1 MSGSFQAVVKQGR
14 SMRLLPAALL
24 AGALGCGD
32 QYLNVSTE
40 TAGHTA
46 GDTADVPAG
55 STVVVAVINPVVNTP
70 HNTGVP
76 GELGDV
82 REGID
87 VDPEPGGVAV
97 TVDGLAVADVPV
109 ASIDLHV
116 GPATLGLDVD
126 AAGDVYDAP
135 IAFDGTAAAY
145 FANTPIRYAVG
156 QGGGAIFFDPD
167 SGLSEIATSLE
178 EDDVV
183 VVLRPGVYV
192 GDLVIRGKG
201 ILLFGEGWGDH
212 SVVID
217 GSVSADGN
225 GVRLRGLTITGD
237 LAAKGNNFGISFSRV
252 FGTTSITGQAGAYLR
267 NIFCGPTTV
276 PSSNATLLDNY
287 GVPPI
292 EIPPPGQCEL

>member
-1 MSGSFQAVVKQGR
+1 MKIF
-14 SMRLLPAALL
+14 PAALL
-24 AGALGCGD
+24 ASALGCGEQHLD
-32 QYLNVSTE
+32 VSTD
-40 TAGHTA
+40 TAGPPA

-55 STVVVAVINPVVNTP
+55 STVVVAVLNPVVNTP

-76 GELGDV
+76 DELGDV

-87 VDPEPGGVAV
+87 VDPEPGDAAVTADGVAV
-97 TVDGLAVADVPV
+97 AEVPV
-109 ASIDLHV
+109 GPIDLHV
-116 GPATLGLDVD
+116 GSATLGLDVV
-126 AAGDVYDAP
+126 AAGDVFDAP
-135 IAFDGTAAAY
+135 IAFDGGGAAY

-156 QGGGAIFFDPD
+156 EGGGAIFFDPET
-167 SGLSEIATSLE
+167 GLSEIASSLE
-178 EDDVV
+178 EDNVV

-192 GDLVIRGKG
+192 GDLVIRGEG
-201 ILLFGEGWGDH
+201 ILLFGEGWGDYE
-212 SVVID
+212 VVID
-217 GSVSADGN
+217 GSVSANGN
-225 GVRLRGLTITGD
+225 GVRLRGVTITGD

-292 EIPPPGQCEL
+292 EAPPPGQCEL

>member
-1 MSGSFQAVVKQGR
+1 
-14 SMRLLPAALL
+14 MRLLPAALL
-24 AGALGCGD
+24 AAALGCGD
-32 QYLNVSTE
+32 QHLDVSTD

-55 STVVVAVINPVVNTP
+55 STVVVAVVNPVVNSP

-82 REGID
+82 RDGVD
-87 VDPEPGGVAV
+87 VDPEPGGAAV

-135 IAFDGTAAAY
+135 IAFDGGATAY

-156 QGGGAIFFDPD
+156 EGGGAIFFDPVT
-167 SGLSEIATSLE
+167 GLSEIATTLE
-178 EDDVV
+178 EDNVV
-183 VVLRPGVYV
+183 VVLGPGVYV
-192 GDLVIRGKG
+192 GDLVIKG
-201 ILLFGEGWGDH
+201 TDVVVFGEGWGDYE
-212 SVVID
+212 VVID
-217 GSVSADGN
+217 GSVSAEGN
-225 GVRLRGLTITGD
+225 GVRMRGVTITGD

-252 FGTTSITGQAGAYLR
+252 FGATSITGQAGAYLR

-292 EIPPPGQCEL
+292 EAPPPGQCEL